1 MNKFRRTISNYN
13 MQNKEAMIDIEIS
26 NSDSDI
32 QVNSID
38 QVKENKSNLGK
49 RCLYSHFTHVG
60 NISIYVML
68 LILIIGLTISNA
80 CLTEIGLF
88 GASGGI
94 TNSLAVYMLFERVP
108 ILIGSG
114 VIPRK
119 FKEIRLAIKTTMMDT
134 FFSQDNI
141 QDYLENHS
149 SFGSQALKNKIANMA
164 NSQEIDNNI
173 LKKLTEFSQTP
184 QGAMLLMASKMMGG
198 LNTMV
203 PFIKPPLI
211 EVAYHFSDVLDQEF
225 DSQKMKQELDGIM
238 ERELLKLTP
247 NKVKQIIEDV
257 IRQHLGWLIV
267 WGNVFGGLIGLISYF
282 VKLGL

>member
-1 MNKFRRTISNYN
+1 

-26 NSDSDI
+26 NSDSENINMHVNSSD
-32 QVNSID
+32 QVN
-38 QVKENKSNLGK
+38 ENNSHLGK
-49 RCLYSHFTHVG
+49 NCLYSHFTHVG
-60 NISIYVML
+60 NISIYLML
-68 LILIIGLTISNA
+68 LILILGLTLSNA

-94 TNSLAVYMLFERVP
+94 TNSLAVYMLFEKIP
-108 ILIGSG
+108 ILVGSG

-119 FKEIRLAIKTTMMDT
+119 FTQIRFAITITMMDT

-149 SFGSQALKNKIANMA
+149 SFGSQALKNKIASMA

-184 QGAMLLMASKMMGG
+184 QGAMLLMPQNDGG

-203 PFIKPPLI
+203 PFIKPPLL
-211 EVAYHFSDVLDQEF
+211 EV
-225 DSQKMKQELDGIM
+225 
-238 ERELLKLTP
+238 T
-247 NKVKQIIEDV
+247 IISV
-257 IRQHLGWLIV
+257 M
-267 WGNVFGGLIGLISYF
+267 S
-282 VKLGL
+282 